1 VFHILPFSNRWAGI
15 AKGIGVEKIIGRIH
29 MVQIQIENDFL
40 ISSFSVLE
48 RQPMD
53 MLLGLDMLRR
63 HQVSLFCIIGKIFS
77 NMTPPFFLLFF
88 TVQYR
93 LEE

>member
-63 HQVSLFCIIGKIFS
+63 HQVSLFCLIGKKNQQLDTPVFLIFLHS
-77 NMTPPFFLLFF
+77 AI
-88 TVQYR
+88 
-93 LEE
+93 